1 MKKLLIFVMMIT
13 LGMAAVAAAD
23 GGKCAAKGH
32 GEAKIFKKF
41 DRMDLNGD
49 GSITVEESK
58 ALQQVRF
65 IAKDGNSD
73 GSLSEEEFMKR
84 GEKRWKGRHHADDER
99 FAKLREWKTQLFA
112 EADQNGDKKVSRS
125 EFKTV
130 GESRFAQ
137 TDGDKDG
144 RISWAEFKAH
154 ASEMKER
161 MGK

>member
-1 MKKLLIFVMMIT
+1 MKKLIIFVMMVT
-13 LGMAAVAAAD
+13 LGCVAVAAAD

-49 GSITVEESK
+49 GSVTAEESK

-65 IAKDGNSD
+65 ITKDSNSD
-73 GSLSEEEFMKR
+73 GSLSEEEFMSL
-84 GEKRWKGRHHADDER
+84 GEKRWKGRRQADDER
-99 FAKLREWKTQLFA
+99 RAKFHEWKAQRFA
-112 EADQNGDKKVSRS
+112 EADRNGDKQVSRK
-125 EFKTV
+125 EFKAL

-144 RISWAEFKAH
+144 HISWAEFKARVRD
-154 ASEMKER
+154 MKGR